1 MDPKDTKRV
10 YSSMVVKAVDEE
22 KREITGIASTP
33 GTDRMGDIVVPA
45 GAKFNLPIPL
55 LWQHNHD
62 QPIGQVVSAKVTDG
76 GIEIV
81 ARLAK
86 IDAPSQLSAR
96 LEEAWQSIKA
106 GLVRGLSI
114 GFKPLKYAFLD
125 EGGIEFSEWDWYELS
140 AVTIPANAE
149 ASITSIKSFDDE
161 LRASSG
167 IKRGHVVRLDLPA
180 GVSAHKSL
188 KSTKSTPKEGNE
200 MTIQEQIK
208 AFQEKR
214 KAAVQAM
221 NDLMTKSVESGS
233 SLDAEQQEEFDGHEA
248 EIKAIDDHLER
259 LQKFEKIQIEKA
271 VPVEGDAG
279 KTTKGASEVR
289 SGVVITASKSN
300 LPKGTGFTR
309 YAIALARAKGNL
321 MQAAEISKAW
331 ADTPEVE
338 TVLKAA
344 VAAGT
349 TTDSTWAA
357 PLVEYQNLASEFI
370 ELLRPQ
376 TIIGRIAGLR
386 NVPFNVKMPSQT
398 SGSTVGW
405 VGEGAPKP
413 VSSLAFGTLELG
425 MAKAAGIVVL
435 TDELVRSSNP
445 SAEALVRTDLINSM
459 TEFLD
464 KQFVDPSVAA
474 VTNVSPASITNGVTP
489 VTASGTTAD
498 DLRADVKALF
508 AKFVAAKISLS
519 GAHWIMTPTMA
530 MSIGMMQNAL
540 GQAEFPGLGATG
552 GTFMGLPVVASENV
566 PANPGAGDP
575 LEGAGDRIILVKPSE
590 ILLADD
596 GGVTL
601 DASREASLQ
610 MDSAPT
616 NPPVANT
623 VMVSLWQ
630 MNMVGIRAER
640 FINWKRR
647 RADAVGYIDSANY
660 GDAA

>member
-1 MDPKDTKRV
+1 
-10 YSSMVVKAVDEE
+10 MVVKAVDEE
-22 KREITGIASTP
+22 KREITGVASTP
-33 GTDRMGDIVVPA
+33 GTDRMGDVVVPS
-45 GAKFNLPIPL
+45 GAKFKLPIPL

-62 QPIGQVVSAKVTDG
+62 MPIGEVVSAKITEA

-86 IDAPSQLSAR
+86 IDAPSQLAAR
-96 LEEAWQSIKA
+96 LEEAWQSIKS

-125 EGGIEFSEWDWYELS
+125 EGGIEFSEWDWFELS

-233 SLDAEQQEEFDGHEA
+233 SLDAEQQEEFDSHEA

-331 ADTPEVE
+331 SDTPEVE

-566 PANPGAGDP
+566 PANPGSGEPLAGM
-575 LEGAGDRIILVKPSE
+575 GDRIILVKPSE

>member
-1 MDPKDTKRV
+1 
-10 YSSMVVKAVDEE
+10 
-22 KREITGIASTP
+22 
-33 GTDRMGDIVVPA
+33 
-45 GAKFNLPIPL
+45 
-55 LWQHNHD
+55 
-62 QPIGQVVSAKVTDG
+62 
-76 GIEIV
+76 
-81 ARLAK
+81 
-86 IDAPSQLSAR
+86 
-96 LEEAWQSIKA
+96 
-106 GLVRGLSI
+106 
-114 GFKPLKYAFLD
+114 
-125 EGGIEFSEWDWYELS
+125 
-140 AVTIPANAE
+140 
-149 ASITSIKSFDDE
+149 
-161 LRASSG
+161 
-167 IKRGHVVRLDLPA
+167 
-180 GVSAHKSL
+180 
-188 KSTKSTPKEGNE
+188 

-214 KAAVQAM
+214 KAAVEAM
-221 NDLMTKSVESGS
+221 NTLMTKSVEAGT
-233 SLDAEQQEEFDGHEA
+233 SLDSEQKEAFDGHEA
-248 EIKAIDDHLER
+248 EIKEIDDHLER
-259 LQKFEKIQIEKA
+259 LQKFEKVQIEKA

-279 KTTKGASEVR
+279 KTAKGASDVR
-289 SGVVITASKSN
+289 GGVVITASKSN

-321 MQAAEISKAW
+321 MQAAEISKGW
-331 ADTPEVE
+331 SDTPEVE

-349 TTDSTWAA
+349 TTDADWAK

-413 VSSLAFGTLELG
+413 VSELAFGTLELG

-445 SAEALVRTDLINSM
+445 AAEGLVRTDLIASM

-474 VTNVSPASITNGVTP
+474 VTNVSPASVTNGVTP
-489 VTASGTTAD
+489 VTASGTTSD

-508 AKFVAAKISLS
+508 AKFVAAKISLA

-540 GQAEFPGLGATG
+540 GQTEFPGLTATG
-552 GTFMGLPVVASENV
+552 GTFMGLPVVASENI
-566 PANPGAGDP
+566 PANPGAGEP
-575 LEGAGDRIILVKPSE
+575 LVGAGDRIILVKPSE

-616 NPPVANT
+616 NPPTATT

-647 RADAVGYIDSANY
+647 RTEAVGYIDSANY